1 MAARLSISPLFADGA
16 VLQRDRTL
24 RVRGNSSAQA
34 RIRITLDGVSETVES
49 DPFGRWEACLP
60 PHEAGGPLRMTV
72 TSQGESL
79 TIEDL
84 YYGDV
89 WLLGGQSNMELPVR
103 RILTGFPDLSTHG
116 DPLIRYIKSD
126 AGVDFLKRHHDFVG
140 GPWRAAMEEDLY
152 DVSAVGFFFAEEV
165 RREEGVPV
173 GLVMTALGGSCI
185 GSWLSE
191 QTLARVSTL
200 PSHLHDLDQEHVHR
214 EEERFAADERKY
226 FSELDSRDTGLA
238 EGWEEPGLDDTSWER
253 IRPADINRSSFS
265 GSGSVWLRRTVHLPK
280 QYRGQSAQLR
290 LGTMVDAD
298 QTYLNGRQVGAV
310 GYQYPPRNYDLG
322 RLDGDFQLSIRLKM
336 LHGQGGLTE
345 GKSHLLVLSG
355 GHVIDLDD
363 QGPWAVRRG
372 AEMPALRG
380 QTFFT
385 HLPVGDFN
393 TAISPLSRY
402 RVRGVL
408 FYQGEGDTGSPEGYA
423 RKMIALIDEWRRIL
437 DDPYLPFIFAQLPN
451 YGLERQRYWP
461 RLRDEQRK
469 AAAVLPNTMMIV
481 TLGMG
486 EDNDL
491 HPLDK
496 RSVGLSFAKAA
507 GVMSYGKQGEPCG
520 PMPILASWDEGDHL
534 VRVSFAH
541 VGDGLVQTD
550 QLLMDISGIGPVKA
564 FIRGENEVESLLQE
578 GCDPRGETIRYAWV
592 DTAKPVLFNS
602 ENLPASPFELE
613 IH

>member
-1 MAARLSISPLFADGA
+1 
-16 VLQRDRTL
+16 
-24 RVRGNSSAQA
+24 
-34 RIRITLDGVSETVES
+34 
-49 DPFGRWEACLP
+49 
-60 PHEAGGPLRMTV
+60 
-72 TSQGESL
+72 
-79 TIEDL
+79 
-84 YYGDV
+84 
-89 WLLGGQSNMELPVR
+89 MELPVR
-103 RILTGFPDLSTHG
+103 RILTGFLDLSTHG

-126 AGVDFLKRHHDFVG
+126 AGVDFLKRHRDFVG
-140 GPWRAAMEEDLY
+140 GPWRAAMEEDRY

-200 PSHLHDLDQEHVHR
+200 PSHLHDSDQEHVHR
-214 EEERFAADERKY
+214 EEERFAADERRY
-226 FSELDSRDTGLA
+226 FSELDSRDMGLA

-253 IRPADINRSSFS
+253 IRPADFNRSSFS

-322 RLDGDFQLSIRLKM
+322 RLDDDFQLSIRLKM

-402 RVRGVL
+402 QVRGVL

-469 AAAVLPNTMMIV
+469 AAAVLPSTMMIV

-520 PMPILASWDEGDHL
+520 PMPILASWEGGG
-534 VRVSFAH
+534 S
-541 VGDGLVQTD
+541 
-550 QLLMDISGIGPVKA
+550 SGPCL
-564 FIRGENEVESLLQE
+564 IRP
-578 GCDPRGETIRYAWV
+578 CR
-592 DTAKPVLFNS
+592 
-602 ENLPASPFELE
+602 
-613 IH
+613 